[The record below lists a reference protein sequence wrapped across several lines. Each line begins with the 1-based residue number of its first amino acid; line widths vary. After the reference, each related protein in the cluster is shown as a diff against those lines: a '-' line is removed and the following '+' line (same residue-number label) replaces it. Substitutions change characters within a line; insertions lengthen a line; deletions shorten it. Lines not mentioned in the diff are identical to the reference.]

1 MSRLKMIVLLVVLT
15 ILLSLN
21 GCSASRTPEV
31 TPAPKEV
38 QLTQKGGACGSGVG
52 LNEGDTLVLILE
64 GDPSSDYTWEVGF
77 YVPAVIEPVGEPIVQ
92 SKSSSGSAS
101 DTYTFR
107 FLAVGEG
114 EAELHMIYGP
124 PEKDSPEFKTCQLT
138 VTVK

>member
-38 QLTQKGGACGSGVG
+38 QLTQKGGACDSGVG